1 MNTDLKITKTEINNI
16 STMVKKS
23 ETLKRVWENKF
34 HKGLEELF
42 EIWIYEDYEY
52 QIKFYRSRKDRKEFL
67 KNFKTKVNFDF
78 IEYPMSFYSL
88 WKYFKEWYNFRS
100 DIIYNTYN
108 LDEKYYR

>member
-23 ETLKRVWENKF
+23 EALKRVWENKF
-34 HKGLEELF
+34 LKGLEELF

-67 KNFKTKVNFDF
+67 KNFKTEVNFDF

-88 WKYFKEWYNFRS
+88 WKYFKECYNFRS

>member
-23 ETLKRVWENKF
+23 ETLKGVWENKF

-42 EIWIYEDYEY
+42 EIWIYEVYEY

-67 KNFKTKVNFDF
+67 KTFKSKIELDF
-78 IEYPMSFYSL
+78 IEYPMSFQSI
-88 WKYFKEWYNFRS
+88 WKHFKEWYNFRCNM
-100 DIIYNTYN
+100 IYNTLY